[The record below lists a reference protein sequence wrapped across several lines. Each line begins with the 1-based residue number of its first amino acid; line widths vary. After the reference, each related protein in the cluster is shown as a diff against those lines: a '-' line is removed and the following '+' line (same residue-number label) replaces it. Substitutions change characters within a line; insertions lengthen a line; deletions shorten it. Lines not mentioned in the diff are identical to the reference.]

1 MMTKL
6 FAVGSVLL
14 QALCSNGLIHWLSNL
29 DFVGT
34 IDAIGLATVTGRL
47 YLNLLVIEH
56 PAKRCIRVYLGL
68 QEAIGTVRS
77 EVDSLAGI
85 LPDCQYYLSLK
96 GKIGIGVDPKL
107 AAKFAVVASL
117 ALSYLH
123 LDRCS
128 LCGCS
133 LASVTLTCLIILK
146 EIGGYKGEIFQ
157 KEQ

>member
-14 QALCSNGLIHWLSNL
+14 EALCSNGLIHWLSNL

-34 IDAIGLATVTGRL
+34 IAAIGLATAAGRL
-47 YLNLLVIEH
+47 YLNLLVLGH
-56 PAKRCIRVYLGL
+56 PAKLSKRSIRVYLGL

-117 ALSYLH
+117 AL
-123 LDRCS
+123 
-128 LCGCS
+128 
-133 LASVTLTCLIILK
+133 
-146 EIGGYKGEIFQ
+146 
-157 KEQ
+157 